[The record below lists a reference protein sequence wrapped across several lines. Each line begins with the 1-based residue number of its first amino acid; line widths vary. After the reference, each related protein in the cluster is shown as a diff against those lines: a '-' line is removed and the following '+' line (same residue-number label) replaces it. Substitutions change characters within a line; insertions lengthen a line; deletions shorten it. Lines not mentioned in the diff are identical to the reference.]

1 MIPKRIL
8 PMKFRIYL
16 AASIIFISS
25 CTGSKKTT
33 SSVDAMKP
41 TEADVQKQVQAGV
54 NTDLATLVNGYSL
67 YTANCGTC
75 HKLFEP
81 SQKSMDQWNGI
92 LPQMFP
98 KTKLSVTEQANVRAY
113 IVAKN

>member
-1 MIPKRIL
+1 
-8 PMKFRIYL
+8 MKKALYL
-16 AASIIFISS
+16 SVVVALLTACS
-25 CTGSKKTT
+25 GSKKTT

-54 NTDLATLVNGYSL
+54 ITDLATLENGYSL

-81 SQKSMDQWNGI
+81 SQKSMEQWNGI
-92 LPQMFP
+92 LPKMFP